1 MMNDNSNFIKTIM
14 KEELDNGVVN
24 HILTRFPPEPNAYLH
39 IGHARAI
46 IMNFELAKCFD
57 GATNLRFDDTNPSKE
72 DTEYIEAI
80 KKDIAWLGYTPKSIH
95 YGSEYFERTYEKA
108 KLLIKKGL
116 AFVDD
121 LTQEQLSEYRG
132 SINEPGKPSP
142 FRNRSVEENLR
153 LFEEMKEG
161 KYANGE
167 KTLRAKIDMASPNI
181 NMRDP
186 VIYRIMHVTHHQT
199 KDKWCIYPMYDFAH
213 PLQDAFEGITHSLCS
228 IEFEDHRPLYEWV
241 IANCEVDAKP
251 RQIEW
256 GRLGITHMIMSKR
269 YLKKLVDEK
278 VVEGYDDPRMPTLVG
293 LRRRGFTPNAIKEF
307 ILSTGLS
314 KVNSTVDYG
323 MLEHFLRED
332 LKLKTTRPM
341 AVINPLKVIITNYPE
356 GQIEYVDAP
365 NNMENEALGTH
376 KMAFGR
382 ELYIEREDFCE
393 VKPNK
398 HWKRLSKDIEVR
410 LMHAYFIKCN
420 EVIKDENG
428 EIVGVDVDIAKEIAK
443 ELGKELV
450 IKDIAFDSIINEV
463 RTGKAD
469 IGAAGIS
476 YSDERAK
483 KVDFSINYSVSKQ
496 VVIVKNDSFI
506 NSINDINDK
515 KIAVQLGSVAD
526 TYVTENYKNAE
537 IVRQKKYL
545 AAIED
550 LKVGKVDLVV
560 MDELPAKEIIE
571 KNSGIKILDG
581 ELTSDSYGMIV
592 KKGNTELLE
601 AVNKVLNRLSS
612 DGSIDNFIIKHT
624 EE

>member
-1 MMNDNSNFIKTIM
+1 MKNISRLSLLFICLIVM
-14 KEELDNGVVN
+14 VGC
-24 HILTRFPPEPNAYLH
+24 
-39 IGHARAI
+39 G
-46 IMNFELAKCFD
+46 
-57 GATNLRFDDTNPSKE
+57 
-72 DTEYIEAI
+72 
-80 KKDIAWLGYTPKSIH
+80 KKD
-95 YGSEYFERTYEKA
+95 
-108 KLLIKKGL
+108 
-116 AFVDD
+116 D
-121 LTQEQLSEYRG
+121 
-132 SINEPGKPSP
+132 N
-142 FRNRSVEENLR
+142 
-153 LFEEMKEG
+153 
-161 KYANGE
+161 
-167 KTLRAKIDMASPNI
+167 
-181 NMRDP
+181 
-186 VIYRIMHVTHHQT
+186 
-199 KDKWCIYPMYDFAH
+199 
-213 PLQDAFEGITHSLCS
+213 
-228 IEFEDHRPLYEWV
+228 
-241 IANCEVDAKP
+241 
-251 RQIEW
+251 
-256 GRLGITHMIMSKR
+256 
-269 YLKKLVDEK
+269 KLVMVTDA
-278 VVEGYDDPRMPTLVG
+278 
-293 LRRRGFTPNAIKEF
+293 GFAP
-307 ILSTGLS
+307 
-314 KVNSTVDYG
+314 Y
-323 MLEHFLRED
+323 
-332 LKLKTTRPM
+332 
-341 AVINPLKVIITNYPE
+341 
-356 GQIEYVDAP
+356 EY
-365 NNMENEALGTH
+365 
-376 KMAFGR
+376 
-382 ELYIEREDFCE
+382 Y
-393 VKPNK
+393 
-398 HWKRLSKDIEVR
+398 
-410 LMHAYFIKCN
+410 
-420 EVIKDENG
+420 ENG

-601 AVNKVLNRLSS
+601 TVNKVLNRLSS
-612 DGSIDNFIIKHT
+612 DGSIDEFIIKHT

>member
-256 GRLGITHMIMSKR
+256 GRLGITHMILSKR

-398 HWKRLSKDIEVR
+398 HWKRISKDIEVR

-428 EIVGVDVDIAKEIAK
+428 EIVEIHCTYDPMTK
-443 ELGKELV
+443 SGSG
-450 IKDIAFDSIINEV
+450 FNERKPNGNIHYV
-463 RTGKAD
+463 EATTALP
-469 IGAAGIS
+469 ATFNS
-476 YSDERAK
+476 FEPLLLDE
-483 KVDFSINYSVSKQ
+483 KVS
-496 VVIVKNDSFI
+496 
-506 NSINDINDK
+506 
-515 KIAVQLGSVAD
+515 
-526 TYVTENYKNAE
+526 TENFMERLNRNSWHTSEGFVEEYLKDTLPE
-537 IVRQKKYL
+537 DKYQF
-545 AAIED
+545 IRNGYYTTD
-550 LKVGKVDLVV
+550 
-560 MDELPAKEIIE
+560 
-571 KNSGIKILDG
+571 KNSKGDNLIFN
-581 ELTSDSYGMIV
+581 LTVGLKSSY
-592 KKGNTELLE
+592 N
-601 AVNKVLNRLSS
+601 A
-612 DGSIDNFIIKHT
+612 
-624 EE
+624 

>member
-14 KEELDNGVVN
+14 KEELDNGVVD

-256 GRLGITHMIMSKR
+256 GRLGITHMIMSQR

-365 NNMENEALGTH
+365 NNMENESLGTH

-428 EIVGVDVDIAKEIAK
+428 EIVEIHCTYDPMTK
-443 ELGKELV
+443 SGSG
-450 IKDIAFDSIINEV
+450 FNERKPNGNIHYV
-463 RTGKAD
+463 EATTALP
-469 IGAAGIS
+469 ATFNS
-476 YSDERAK
+476 FEPLLLDE
-483 KVDFSINYSVSKQ
+483 KVS
-496 VVIVKNDSFI
+496 
-506 NSINDINDK
+506 
-515 KIAVQLGSVAD
+515 
-526 TYVTENYKNAE
+526 TENFMERLNRNSWHTSEGFVEEYLKDTLPE
-537 IVRQKKYL
+537 DKYQF
-545 AAIED
+545 IRNGYYTTD
-550 LKVGKVDLVV
+550 
-560 MDELPAKEIIE
+560 
-571 KNSGIKILDG
+571 KNSKGDNLIFN
-581 ELTSDSYGMIV
+581 LTVGLKSSY
-592 KKGNTELLE
+592 N
-601 AVNKVLNRLSS
+601 A
-612 DGSIDNFIIKHT
+612 
-624 EE
+624 